1 VLVLRRM
8 PVADLLSIGYRSGAT
23 TSDLLLTDYEL
34 DADTGIVRLASG
46 GWFAGS
52 YRVTYSVGRPTV
64 PAAVRLGIL
73 IVAGH
78 LWETQRGAAPV
89 GPLATD
95 DTFATPGAGFAVPN
109 RAVEL
114 LAPYR
119 QPSIA

>member
-1 VLVLRRM
+1 M
-8 PVADLLSIGYRSGAT
+8 PVAELLSIGYRSGAT

-64 PAAVRLGIL
+64 PAAVRLAIL
-73 IVAGH
+73 VVASH

>member
-64 PAAVRLGIL
+64 PAAVRLAIL
-73 IVAGH
+73 VIAAH

-89 GPLATD
+89 GPLAH
-95 DTFATPGAGFAVPN
+95 
-109 RAVEL
+109 R
-114 LAPYR
+114 
-119 QPSIA
+119 